1 MSTPRPAEI
10 ERLSSVMLDAMQ
22 ADARNA
28 SSSEVISA
36 VMSLALS
43 TILAV
48 KQAGGNVEALRPV
61 VEALWNE
68 LPSQK
73 VNG

>member
-1 MSTPRPAEI
+1 MSTPRTAEVQ
-10 ERLSSVMLDAMQ
+10 RLASVALEAMSAEAHDAT
-22 ADARNA
+22 
-28 SSSEVISA
+28 SSEVISA

-48 KQAGGNVEALRPV
+48 KQAGGNVEALRPII
-61 VEALWNE
+61 EALWNE
-68 LPSQK
+68 LPPQK

>member
-1 MSTPRPAEI
+1 MSVPRTSEI
-10 ERLSSVMLDAMQ
+10 TRLSAAALDALQ
-22 ADARNA
+22 AEVGDAT
-28 SSSEVISA
+28 SSEVISE

-43 TILAV
+43 TIIAV

-61 VEALWNE
+61 VEALWSE
-68 LPSQK
+68 LPTQK

>member
-1 MSTPRPAEI
+1 MSVPRNSEI
-10 ERLSSVMLDAMQ
+10 KRLSTVALDAMQ
-22 ADARNA
+22 AEAGDA

-61 VEALWNE
+61 VEALWQE
-68 LPSQK
+68 LPTQK